1 MITSNSFIRTGGG
14 MLHLKNAVLQGI
26 SDRRTRYVMSQGVR
40 QTSFRQPMYNPAGMM
55 PFNMF
60 PGMMPGMPYG
70 QQFQHNRM
78 MNMRPVPRSVI
89 PGQLG
94 ALSLI
99 SRTMPVTSPLCFF
112 SKALTR
118 LSWLFSLTLHL
129 LPMRRSRLPLM
140 RC

>member
-1 MITSNSFIRTGGG
+1 

-40 QTSFRQPMYNPAGMM
+40 QNSFRQPMYNTAGMM
-55 PFNMF
+55 PYNMF

-70 QQFQHNRM
+70 QQQFQQNRV
-78 MNMRPVPRSVI
+78 MNMRTVPRNMM

-94 ALSLI
+94 SLSLI